1 MATESHVG
9 CDCCAGV
16 SSETPA
22 RIDNAPGLSAIRYRA
37 GRHGTFKASMLAR
50 LSGRPVAALAGL
62 GARTDDDFTIA
73 IADGFATMADVLTF
87 YQERNANEAYIRTAT
102 ERRSVLELA
111 RLIGYQVDP
120 GAAAD
125 AWLAFLLDEP
135 LVPTAPRTQPVT
147 IAVGTK
153 VQSVPGPDESPQTF
167 ETVAAIE
174 GRMERNAIPAQTA
187 EPQPMVRG
195 LREIYLEG
203 TTLQVAAGDIIVIVG
218 DERLGYGLSERW
230 DVRLVRDVDLDLD
243 RNLTRLGWLEG
254 LGSNQP
260 VVDPAQDDVHVYVF
274 RQRAAIFGHNAPDPR
289 LLAMNTALAGLANV
303 ADGIWNEFD
312 LSGATVD
319 LDQAY
324 QKLAPG
330 GWLALVSDQIK
341 HDPSSLPGYVEL
353 YHVDAVAFPSVAKF
367 AISSKVTRV
376 TLDTPNHV
384 SWYGRRDTLVLAQTE
399 ELPLATRPIRAPVY
413 GDRLALAT
421 IVPDLALAQPLAVSG
436 KRQHLRVGDVKGL
449 ELTLVEG
456 SQVPLGIGDRV
467 VLLTAPTR
475 PDGAGGRVPVLP
487 QELESAMDGRGPAAG
502 SALRWELE
510 DRDGRRGT
518 LDTSAASFTLDP
530 AAKDDPVLGEVV
542 LVAAVPDSV
551 SQDRDR
557 SYLRL
562 GTDLARAYDRD
573 TVRINANVA
582 PATHGESVSEL
593 AGSGDAST
601 PNQRFAL
608 KQSPLTFVS
617 ADTPSGSRSTLR
629 VIVGETLW
637 PERPSLFGAVSG
649 ERAHVLRISD
659 DGVAV
664 IGFGDGS
671 EGARLPTGQANVRV
685 RYRKGLGA
693 AGNVRAGQL
702 TTLLTR
708 PLGVASA
715 SNPEAATGGEDPER
729 IDDARRNAPL
739 TVLTLGRAVSRR
751 DYEDFARA
759 FAGVAKAHAAWV
771 PSGPRRGIVISVA
784 GPDGASIDQ
793 GKVTHQRLAGALA
806 KSADPRLPMAI
817 RSYRDARFVL
827 SVDVKVAD
835 DVDDPTTVIDAVRDT
850 LRDAFAFRA
859 REFVQG
865 VSIDEVVA
873 IVHRVRGVVAVDV
886 NQLRRSNQP
895 ASPAVRPRLVAAGPS
910 VTGPLIEAA
919 ELLTLDAGALLVG
932 QLT

>member
-16 SSETPA
+16 ASETPT
-22 RIDNAPGLSAIRYRA
+22 RIDNAPGLRAIRYRV
-37 GRHGTFKASMLAR
+37 GRHATFKTSILAR
-50 LSGRPVAALAGL
+50 LSGRPAAALAGL

-87 YQERNANEAYIRTAT
+87 YQERNANEAFLRTAT

-111 RLIGYQVDP
+111 RLIGYQLDP
-120 GAAAD
+120 GVAAD

-135 LVPTAPRTQPVT
+135 LVPTVPRTQPVT
-147 IAVGTK
+147 IPVGTR
-153 VQSVPGPDESPQTF
+153 VQSVPGPDEAPQTF

-174 GRMERNAIPAQTA
+174 GRMERNAIRVQTA

-203 TTLQVAAGDIIVIVG
+203 TSLQVAPGDIVLIVG

-230 DVRLVRDVDLDLD
+230 DVRLVRSMDVDLD

-260 VVDPAQDDVHVYVF
+260 IVDPAQDDVHAYVF

-289 LLAMNTALAGLANV
+289 LLATNAGVASLANV
-303 ADGIWNEFD
+303 GAGTWNNFD
-312 LSGATVD
+312 LSGKTID

-324 QKLAPG
+324 QKIAPG

-341 HDPSSLPGYVEL
+341 HAPSSLPGYVEL
-353 YHVDAVAFPSVAKF
+353 YHVDAVAFPSVAEF
-367 AISSKVTRV
+367 ALSSKVTRV
-376 TLDTPNHV
+376 TLDTSNHV
-384 SWYGRRDTLVLAQTE
+384 DWYGRRDTLVLAQTE

-413 GDRLALAT
+413 GDRIALAT
-421 IVPDLALAQPLAVSG
+421 IVPDLALAQALAVSG

-449 ELTLVEG
+449 ALTLADG
-456 SQVPLGIGDRV
+456 LHLPLGIGDRV
-467 VLLTAPTR
+467 ALLAAPTR
-475 PDGAGGRVPVLP
+475 PDGAGGRVPVP
-487 QELESAMDGRGPAAG
+487 PSELEAAMDPAGPGGG
-502 SALRWELE
+502 SVLRWELE
-510 DRDGRRGT
+510 DRDGRRGSI
-518 LDTSAASFTLDP
+518 DAAAAAFVLDP
-530 AAKDDPVLGEVV
+530 ASKDDPVVSEVV

-557 SYLRL
+557 TYLRL
-562 GTDLARAYDRD
+562 GTALARAYDRQ

-593 AGSGDAST
+593 VGGGDASKQ
-601 PNQRFAL
+601 NQRFGL
-608 KQSPLTFVS
+608 KQGPLTFVS

-629 VIVGETLW
+629 VIVGETVW
-637 PERPSLFGAVSG
+637 PERPSLFGAAPG
-649 ERAHVLRISD
+649 ERSHVLRVAD

-664 IGFGDGS
+664 VGFGDGT

-693 AGNVRAGQL
+693 AGNVREGQL

-715 SNPEAATGGEDPER
+715 SNPEPATGGEDPER

-759 FAGVAKAHAAWV
+759 FAGIAKAHAAWV

-784 GPDGASIDQ
+784 GPDGASIEA
-793 GKVTHQRLAGALA
+793 GKITHQRLSGSLA
-806 KSADPRLPMAI
+806 KSADPRLPIAI
-817 RSYRDARFVL
+817 RSYRHASFVL
-827 SVDVKVAD
+827 RVDVKVTD
-835 DVDDPTTVIDAVRDT
+835 DAADPTAVLDEVRET
-850 LRDAFAFRA
+850 LRVAFAFDA
-859 REFVQG
+859 REFGQG
-865 VSIDEVVA
+865 VSIDEAVA
-873 IVHRVRGVVAVDV
+873 VAHRVGGVVAVDV
-886 NQLRRSNQP
+886 NELRRSDQP

-910 VTGPLIEAA
+910 VSGPVVEAA
-919 ELLTLDAGALLVG
+919 ELLTLDADALVVG